1 MNSTERRLDSE
12 SHCHCGAA
20 YGGVDHCPE
29 CFCEQYEATCD
40 HRAHRVRQ
48 GGRVGTVVHTGF
60 VTCEVRWDNERFAV
74 NVNRDDLDW
83 DSLEQRS

>member
-20 YGGVDHCPE
+20 YGSGDHCPE

-48 GGRVGTVVHTGF
+48 GGSSTP
-60 VTCEVRWDNERFAV
+60 A
-74 NVNRDDLDW
+74 
-83 DSLEQRS
+83 S